1 VAAGL
6 GFVFVFAMALRRLCL
21 LFVALFL
28 LAELGQV
35 QLRVAAPEAEVAVF
49 FTFF

>member
-6 GFVFVFAMALRRLCL
+6 GFVFAMALRRLCL
-21 LFVALFL
+21 LFWALFL

-35 QLRVAAPEAEVAVF
+35 QLRVAAPEAEIAVF
-49 FTFF
+49 FTF